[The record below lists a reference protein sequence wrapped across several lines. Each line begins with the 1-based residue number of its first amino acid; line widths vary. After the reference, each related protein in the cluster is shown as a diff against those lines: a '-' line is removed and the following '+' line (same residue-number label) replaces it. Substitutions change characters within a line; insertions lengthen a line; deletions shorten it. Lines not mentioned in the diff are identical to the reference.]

1 MNSKQ
6 LQYAVELSRVLNI
19 SQTAE
24 KLNITQPALSKQ
36 ILTLEKELGITLFDR
51 STTPL
56 KLTRAG
62 ELFISEAT
70 EILFKE
76 ERLKHLMQDFKTGDK
91 GRLTIGI
98 SPFRASFFIADV
110 IKKLQQEYSGLQVV
124 LKEEKSGEL
133 QKLAT
138 DGLVDFAIINLPVD
152 EAMLDV
158 IELEPEPIVLALKRS
173 FLGLIK
179 GYKNRKEIDLKDCK
193 DIPFIALSKNQE
205 LRKLFDKLCITCDFS
220 PNITAEVVGITTAWN
235 FAKEGIGAAVL
246 PLRFVED
253 NQSKEDMVILPL
265 KNTATVRKPA
275 IVMRKGQHLS
285 KYAKS
290 AIQIITEK

>member
-6 LQYAVELSRVLNI
+6 LQYAVELSNILNV

-36 ILTLEKELGITLFDR
+36 ILSLEKELGVTLFDR

-62 ELFISEAT
+62 EQFISEAK

-76 ERLKHLMQDFKTGDK
+76 EHLKHLMEDFKTGDK
-91 GRLTIGI
+91 GRLAIGI
-98 SPFRASFFIADV
+98 SPFRASFFIADI
-110 IKKLQQEYSGLQVV
+110 IKKLQQEYSNLQVV
-124 LKEEKSGEL
+124 LVEEKSAEL
-133 QKLAT
+133 QKLAI
-138 DGLVDFAIINLPVD
+138 DGLVDFSIINLPVD
-152 EAMLDV
+152 EAMLDL
-158 IELEPEPIVLALKRS
+158 IELEPEPIVLALTKS
-173 FLGLIK
+173 FLNLIK
-179 GYKNRKEIDLKDCK
+179 NYKNQKEIDLKDCEN
-193 DIPFIALSKNQE
+193 IPFIALSKNQE

-220 PNITAEVVGITTAWN
+220 PNITTEVVGITTAWN
-235 FAKEGIGAAVL
+235 LAKAGIGAAVL
-246 PLRFVED
+246 PLRFVEG
-253 NQSKEDMVILPL
+253 NQLEEDMVILPL

-290 AIQIITEK
+290 AIKLITEK

>member
-179 GYKNRKEIDLKDCK
+179 GYKNQKEIDLKDCK

-246 PLRFVED
+246 PLRFVEG
-253 NQSKEDMVILPL
+253 NKLREDMVILPL